1 MAKKNS
7 YKHGKRTFSDIFTG
21 NASTNTESEFGEAEN
36 QIENGEMQEQ
46 ATGEDQEH
54 SQSIFTKGDTDYI
67 EYEYVVGQE
76 QETSN
81 AVAMDDLEGDMENH
95 DQYQE
100 PIERMQTTTIS
111 TDTIFAGEINSN
123 GHIEIY
129 GNLNGNVNAKGN
141 VRIYGQVVGDI
152 TGNNIELISCKVR
165 GNINA
170 DAAVQINNE
179 SVVAGNISATDM
191 ILDGKL
197 KGDVMLQRNTL
208 FMENAVLFGNVY
220 AGMISIKNG
229 AKLYGEIQ
237 IENGNDD
244 EAFAEI

>member
-1 MAKKNS
+1 MAKKSNFNRN
-7 YKHGKRTFSDIFTG
+7 KRSFTDLFTG
-21 NASTNTESEFGEAEN
+21 NASANTQSELRSTEAQVEDSEMLDAAAVEL
-36 QIENGEMQEQ
+36 QDDAREIELK
-46 ATGEDQEH
+46 ADID
-54 SQSIFTKGDTDYI
+54 SA
-67 EYEYVVGQE
+67 EYEYVLGTAHDEAKQ
-76 QETSN
+76 
-81 AVAMDDLEGDMENH
+81 DDLGYGEAEEVLVT
-95 DQYQE
+95 YRE
-100 PIERMQTTTIS
+100 PMVDMQTTTIS

-152 TGNNIELISCKVR
+152 KGNNIELVSCKVR

-170 DAAVQINNE
+170 DATVQINHE
-179 SVVAGNISATDM
+179 SVIAGNVSAADM

-197 KGDVMLQRNTL
+197 KGDVMLERTTL
-208 FMENAVLFGNVY
+208 FMENAVLYGNVY
-220 AGMISIKNG
+220 AGTISIKNG

-244 EAFAEI
+244 EAFADI

>member
-1 MAKKNS
+1 MAKKNN
-7 YKHGKRTFSDIFTG
+7 YKHGKRTFSDIFMG
-21 NASTNTESEFGEAEN
+21 NSSANTEPEFGEAEN
-36 QIENGEMQEQ
+36 QVADVEMREQ
-46 ATGEDQEH
+46 ATGEEQEY
-54 SQSIFTKGDTDYI
+54 SESIFTKGDTDYT
-67 EYEYVVGQE
+67 EYEYVAGEE
-76 QETSN
+76 QETSHE
-81 AVAMDDLEGDMENH
+81 VSMEDLEGDME
-95 DQYQE
+95 DAEQYQE
-100 PIERMQTTTIS
+100 PMERMQTTTIS
-111 TDTIFAGEINSN
+111 TDTVITGEISSN
-123 GHIEIY
+123 GHIEIF

-152 TGNNIELISCKVR
+152 KGNNIELVSCKVR

-179 SVVAGNISATDM
+179 SVVAGNIAAADM

-197 KGDVMLQRNTL
+197 KGDVMLQRTTL

-244 EAFAEI
+244 EAFAEL